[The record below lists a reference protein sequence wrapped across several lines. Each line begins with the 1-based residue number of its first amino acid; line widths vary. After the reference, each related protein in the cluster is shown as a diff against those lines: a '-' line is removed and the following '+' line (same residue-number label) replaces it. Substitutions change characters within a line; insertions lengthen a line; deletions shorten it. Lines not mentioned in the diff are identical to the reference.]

1 MYEKPL
7 STFCCTLSRMMA
19 MFLWSVPQAGQA
31 AATTPGSNRLTL
43 TLSPADTTAWST
55 PT

>member
-7 STFCCTLSRMMA
+7 STFYCTLSLMMA
-19 MFLWSVPQAGQA
+19 MLLWSVPQAGQA
-31 AATTPGSNRLTL
+31 AAATPGNSRLTL
-43 TLSPADTTAWST
+43 TLSPADTAAWST